1 MDLKIIRYA
10 SYFRMAYGQG
20 REPTLAYMEEKPK
33 PTNNP
38 RQIAYNSL
46 VNSED

>member
-1 MDLKIIRYA
+1 
-10 SYFRMAYGQG
+10 MAYGQG
-20 REPTLAYMEEKPK
+20 REPRLAYMEENPK

-38 RQIAYNSL
+38 RQTAYKSL